1 MDEKIAMIMRQTDYT
16 QEISVQKLAD
26 HNNDVMQ
33 VIRAYMQPLVK
44 EPLSTS
50 VTAPSVNQQRYKEI
64 RRMMD
69 DAARTY
75 EYKKTNEREII

>member
-16 QEISVQKLAD
+16 QEISIQKLAE
-26 HNNDVMQ
+26 HNNDVIQ
-33 VIRAYMQPLVK
+33 VIRAYMQPLVQDH
-44 EPLSTS
+44 LSTP
-50 VTAPSVNQQRYKEI
+50 TLTLPSVNQQRYKEI

-75 EYKKTNEREII
+75 DLKKTNEREM